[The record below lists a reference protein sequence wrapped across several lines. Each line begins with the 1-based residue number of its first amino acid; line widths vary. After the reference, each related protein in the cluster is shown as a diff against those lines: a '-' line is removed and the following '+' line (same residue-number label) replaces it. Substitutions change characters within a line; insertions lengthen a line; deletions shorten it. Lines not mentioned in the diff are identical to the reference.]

1 VITRTKTKLKGLFV
15 NLTELKLSRQD
26 RFAAADKL
34 VRAAR
39 ETGKDLVGADLEQ
52 YQGHITEIKS
62 IDSLINRCEQVGA
75 LAPRVTPNLHVPVNQ
90 PGAEVSEERK
100 SFEAFL
106 RRGERIK
113 ATTGLNTGVTTEGG
127 FAVQTDLFQQFI
139 LKKWQANVVRQ
150 LCRQI
155 TTAHPTNFAVQNGR
169 ATAAWTAEEAA
180 VTASKPTLSQVQV
193 SAYKAT
199 SLVLVS
205 EEIMQDDA
213 FDVAGYVVNELG
225 YAFGLLEENAF
236 ITGSGTG
243 QPTGLLANATAGI
256 TTASPSAILADEL
269 ISQFHALKPQYRA
282 NASWLMHDST
292 ALMIRLL
299 KDGQGRYIWQPGLA
313 DDRPDTIVSR
323 PVLVSVAMPAVAST
337 VRSVVF
343 ADFSNYLVCDRMPFH
358 IQRLN
363 ELYAAT
369 GQIGFRGVERVD
381 GKIVNAEGLTALIQH
396 V

>member
-1 VITRTKTKLKGLFV
+1 M
-15 NLTELKLSRQD
+15 NLNELKASRQD
-26 RFAAADKL
+26 RFAAADKM

-39 ETGKDLVGADLEQ
+39 EAGKDLVGADLEQ
-52 YQGHITEIKS
+52 YQGHITEIKN
-62 IDSLINRCEQVGA
+62 IDSLISRCEQVTA
-75 LAPRVTPNLHVPVNQ
+75 LTPNVDPKLHVPVT
-90 PGAEVSEERK
+90 GAKREVSEEMTN
-100 SFEAFL
+100 FDAFL
-106 RRGERIK
+106 RTGARIK
-113 ATTGLNTGVTTEGG
+113 ATTGLNVGTTTEGG
-127 FAVQTDLFQQFI
+127 YSVPVDLFQQLI

-155 TTAHPTNFAVQNGR
+155 TTAHPTNFSVQNGR
-169 ATAAWTAEEAA
+169 ATAAWTTEEAA
-180 VTASKPTLSQVQV
+180 VTAVKPTMSQVQV

-205 EEIMQDDA
+205 EEIMQDSA

-225 YAFGLLEENAF
+225 YAFGLLEETAF
-236 ITGSGTG
+236 ISGSGTG
-243 QPTGLLANATAGI
+243 QPTGLLANATAGV
-256 TTASPSAILADEL
+256 TAASPTLIAADEL

-282 NASWLMHDST
+282 NATWLMHDST
-292 ALMIRLL
+292 ALLIRLL

-313 DDRPDTIVSR
+313 DDKPDTIVSR
-323 PVLVSVAMPAVAST
+323 PVKVSVAMPVAAST
-337 VRSVVF
+337 VRSIVF
-343 ADFSNYLVCDRMPFH
+343 GDFDNYLVCDRMPFH

-381 GKIVNAEGLTALIQH
+381 GKIVNAEGLSALIQH

>member
-1 VITRTKTKLKGLFV
+1 M
-15 NLTELKLSRQD
+15 NLNELKASRQD
-26 RFAAADKL
+26 RFAAADKM

-52 YQGHITEIKS
+52 YQGHIAEIKN
-62 IDSLINRCEQVGA
+62 IDNLISRCEQVGA
-75 LAPRVTPNLHVPVNQ
+75 LAPHVNPALHVPVSQ
-90 PGAEVSEERK
+90 QGEISEERK
-100 SFEAFL
+100 NFDAFL
-106 RRGERIK
+106 RTGARIK
-113 ATTGLNTGVTTEGG
+113 ATTGLNVGTNTEGG
-127 FAVQTDLFQQFI
+127 FSVPTDLFQQLI

-169 ATAAWTAEEAA
+169 ATAAWTVEEAA
-180 VTASKPTLSQVQV
+180 ATTSKPTMSQVQV
-193 SAYKAT
+193 SAFKAA

-205 EEIMQDDA
+205 EEIMQDSA
-213 FDVAGYVVNELG
+213 FDVAGYVVGELG
-225 YAFGLLEENAF
+225 YAFGLLEETAF
-236 ITGSGTG
+236 ISGSGTG
-243 QPTGLLANATAGI
+243 QPTGLLAAATAGI
-256 TTASPSAILADEL
+256 TTASPTLIAADEL

-282 NASWLMHDST
+282 NATWLMHDST
-292 ALMIRLL
+292 ALLIRLL

-313 DDRPDTIVSR
+313 DDKPDTIVSR
-323 PVLVSVAMPAVAST
+323 PVKVSVAMPVAAST

-343 ADFSNYLVCDRMPFH
+343 GDFDNYLVCDRMPFH

-381 GKIVNAEGLTALIQH
+381 GKVVNAEGLTALIQH